1 MVKNYTIR
9 FKSAPIGAVANTNQ
23 ILALD
28 LPDFLSMLVTITNAT
43 SNTANNVRSVFNSMR
58 VRRIRLWSP
67 PQTQLVGNSGST
79 VTGYAGKGAWIRLG
93 APNTNG
99 VVSLGQNLMTYE
111 DEPMGL
117 EPAFLEIVP
126 PKVSALGAWFSGVN
140 SVDFSSTITPGQTN
154 IGAFTCNCQGGST
167 LDFTFDVTLNTD
179 VSTDTVF
186 MGYRQAVYSRSHA
199 VGQIVAGLLP
209 YTGTLSWTP
218 AFPYTPV

>member
-28 LPDFLSMLVTITNAT
+28 LPDFLSMMMIITSAT
-43 SNTANNVRSVFNSMR
+43 SNVANNVRSMFNSMR
-58 VRRIRLWSP
+58 VKRIRLWSP

-79 VTGYAGKGAWIRLG
+79 VTGYAGKGAWVRLG

-117 EPAFLEIVP
+117 EPSFLEIIP
-126 PKVSALGAWFSGVN
+126 PKVSALGAWFSGSN
-140 SVDFSSTITPGQTN
+140 SVDFASTITPGSTN
-154 IGAFTCNCQGGST
+154 IGAFTCNCQGGAT
-167 LDFTFDVTLNTD
+167 LDFTFEATLNTD
-179 VSTDTVF
+179 VSTDSTF
-186 MGYRQAVYSRSHA
+186 MGFRQAVYSRSHI
-199 VGQIVAGLLP
+199 VGQICAGLLP
-209 YTGTLSWTP
+209 YTGSLSWTP